1 MPVKIKFALIGAAIA
16 GSLLTGCAG
25 AEHKLPAISE
35 ADRARATQEIAAAS
49 SLKPTT
55 RTAYENER
63 IAREVLIRLQTAA
76 RPICAAK
83 GRGSCWY
90 TLEFSP
96 KGEMNAYV
104 LKNQIVMFNGL
115 AQYLDTDDEF
125 AVVLGHE
132 MGHDISGHYEKAIQN
147 RMAGALITG
156 LIFAG
161 IAKGTNAYQN
171 NPYQAQSDTQTA
183 MKIGAA
189 LGDISF
195 SKEHEREADYMAAY
209 LLARADYNPD
219 AAGEVWVK
227 LAKAS
232 GRMKTRLFDTHPAGP
247 DRLAAW
253 QQTVDEVRYSTDLMP
268 NLADAKDEPRLQQ
281 ARIFNDPTAKPSMR
295 ETDLALASPSYS
307 SKTDILG
314 NITKALDTS
323 GHSVV
328 SYSQNPV
335 PGAYW
340 VGQGASDNCGVDWA
354 MAVQTLG
361 SRLRGNMWWGG
372 IKYDVY
378 GKLDATG
385 RTRSARAG
393 KSQEAQHMV
402 GPRFFKLDI
411 AFAGDSARG
420 HYAIANLES
429 NCQANF
435 SLGAT
440 KSMPNVTNTSD
451 LTDAKALL
459 DELD

>member
-1 MPVKIKFALIGAAIA
+1 MPLKIKFVLIGAAIA

-25 AEHKLPAISE
+25 AGHKLPAISE

-63 IAREVLIRLQTAA
+63 IAREVLGRLQTAA
-76 RPICAAK
+76 RPICAATD
-83 GRGSCWY
+83 RGSCWY

-132 MGHDISGHYEKAIQN
+132 MGHHISKHYEKAIQN

-156 LIFAG
+156 IIFAG
-161 IAKGTNAYQN
+161 IAKAANAYED

-183 MKIGAA
+183 MKVGAA
-189 LGDISF
+189 LGGISF
-195 SKEHEREADYMAAY
+195 SKEHEREADYIAAY

-253 QQTVDEVRYSTDLMP
+253 QQTVDEIRYSTDLMP

-307 SKTDILG
+307 SKT
-314 NITKALDTS
+314 
-323 GHSVV
+323 V

-340 VGQGASDNCGVDWA
+340 VGQGASDNCGVNWA

-393 KSQEAQHMV
+393 KSQEAQHTV

-420 HYAIANLES
+420 HYAVANLES

-459 DELD
+459 DELG